1 MKKNIV
7 YQSTANFLR
16 FLDNKSKYKNSK
28 DSKLEVNSNKKEITL
43 DLNYN
48 TKQELAY

>member
-16 FLDNKSKYKNSK
+16 FLDRKNSIKKSKEEKN
-28 DSKLEVNSNKKEITL
+28 DINTEKKEISL
-43 DLNYN
+43 DFNYN
-48 TKQELAY
+48 TQELAY

>member
-16 FLDNKSKYKNSK
+16 FLDKKNNTKKNKDEKNTAINQKK
-28 DSKLEVNSNKKEITL
+28 DNIL
-43 DLNYN
+43 DFNYN
-48 TKQELAY
+48 NKELAY